1 MLICFVSFRFFEFK
15 GVNCSSDRDINTL
28 SPSPRAFV
36 STSSAS
42 LMSSVYHTQREA
54 YRHKLMFE
62 LMFREEE
69 QVDLKRYIR
78 AFVSVVRSAALKRDD

>member
-1 MLICFVSFRFFEFK
+1 
-15 GVNCSSDRDINTL
+15 
-28 SPSPRAFV
+28 
-36 STSSAS
+36 
-42 LMSSVYHTQREA
+42 MSSTVYQAQREA

-78 AFVSVVRSAALKRDD
+78 AFVSLDLLCCLDSSSGLCLS

>member
-1 MLICFVSFRFFEFK
+1 
-15 GVNCSSDRDINTL
+15 
-28 SPSPRAFV
+28 
-36 STSSAS
+36 
-42 LMSSVYHTQREA
+42 MSSTVYQAQREA

-78 AFVSVVRSAALKRDD
+78 AFVSRDRWPFVSCERARVSYLSFRRTCVCHATRHSRRFLVVP

>member
-1 MLICFVSFRFFEFK
+1 
-15 GVNCSSDRDINTL
+15 
-28 SPSPRAFV
+28 
-36 STSSAS
+36 
-42 LMSSVYHTQREA
+42 MSSTVYQAQREA

-78 AFVSVVRSAALKRDD
+78 AFVSLDPWLLASSGTSLFA